1 MTGGFK
7 KAMRK
12 LISYLICHVRKYP
25 KCSRTR
31 QLRKEMNLPSN
42 RFSGLRSLYMIPLVC
57 R

>member
-25 KCSRTR
+25 KCSRMR
-31 QLRKEMNLPSN
+31 QLRKKMNLPSN